1 MANASNAYATISP
14 IKANIGE
21 TIQGIEKMDFAY
33 REEQRKIDA
42 LDQARKDKEQARND
56 KLREKM
62 LSQIPKNY
70 DTGSSSLTEFQG
82 KIIQQGVNR
91 LGEIYKELKNPNLN
105 EDEKIK
111 LEIEAQNIDNLPENL
126 KLATNVFTKQI
137 EDYKKGVANGEYFR
151 NPDFEKKVLSG
162 FEGYVGALDN
172 GLPAVGFID
181 RNNDGKIDNLDVVDY
196 NQMQQ
201 GVIGKWNFQKQFDLD
216 KMAVDAADKVGY
228 TDITTDKNFKSVQ
241 IKKAKMSEV
250 ISVANNLLQNPDGS
264 PTEAA
269 LSQMK
274 KMGVPLGAESL
285 QKVKKYFI
293 DRVIANTD
301 YTMKESVDNSGI
313 TSRMT
318 ENRQAAKDKKD
329 EPQLTTVDISNTVL
343 PSRDGKKVI
352 SKKGI
357 LPLGINLGKGVE
369 FESIGGKRTGL
380 DNSTITN
387 VFLDKNDRLYFT
399 ANVLQT
405 KSVRTKNI
413 GQTNNSESSE
423 STPAQ
428 YVSDTRIA
436 TGTTEAEIA
445 NKLGYSS
452 AKALK
457 AYIKATNKDNSKPKI
472 EY

>member
-1 MANASNAYATISP
+1 
-14 IKANIGE
+14 
-21 TIQGIEKMDFAY
+21 
-33 REEQRKIDA
+33 
-42 LDQARKDKEQARND
+42 
-56 KLREKM
+56 
-62 LSQIPKNY
+62 
-70 DTGSSSLTEFQG
+70 
-82 KIIQQGVNR
+82 
-91 LGEIYKELKNPNLN
+91 
-105 EDEKIK
+105 
-111 LEIEAQNIDNLPENL
+111 
-126 KLATNVFTKQI
+126 
-137 EDYKKGVANGEYFR
+137 
-151 NPDFEKKVLSG
+151 
-162 FEGYVGALDN
+162 
-172 GLPAVGFID
+172 
-181 RNNDGKIDNLDVVDY
+181 
-196 NQMQQ
+196 
-201 GVIGKWNFQKQFDLD
+201 
-216 KMAVDAADKVGY
+216 
-228 TDITTDKNFKSVQ
+228 
-241 IKKAKMSEV
+241 MSEV

-274 KMGVPLGAESL
+274 KMGVPLEAESL